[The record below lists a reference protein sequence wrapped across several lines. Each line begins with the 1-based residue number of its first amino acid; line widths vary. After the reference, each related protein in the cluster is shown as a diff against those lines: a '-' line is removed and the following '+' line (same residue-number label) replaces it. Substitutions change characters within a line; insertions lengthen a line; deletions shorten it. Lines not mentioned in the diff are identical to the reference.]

1 MNDDQKPSWKELE
14 AAHANQAAKS
24 YVKEL
29 DSLFT
34 ASGRS
39 EEAEALVKRLRD
51 SHGTPE
57 LAEVCR
63 TFREELGMPREIA
76 LLSIFLDSQEAPLV
90 VEALKT
96 MLLLAGEGDAEFS
109 KGVQSQVRVLSQ
121 DFNNDIAEVA
131 EDILAKLA

>member
-1 MNDDQKPSWKELE
+1 MSDDRKPDWKEIE
-14 AAHANQAAKS
+14 QARANQATQS
-24 YVKEL
+24 YINEL
-29 DSLFT
+29 DKLFT
-34 ASGRS
+34 SGGRS

-51 SHGTPE
+51 THGTPE

-76 LLSIFLDSQEAPLV
+76 LLSIFLDSKEADLI
-90 VEALKT
+90 VEALET
-96 MLLLAGEGDAEFS
+96 LLLLVDAGDAEIS
-109 KGVQSQVRVLSQ
+109 KGVQSQIRVLSQ

>member
-1 MNDDQKPSWKELE
+1 
-14 AAHANQAAKS
+14 
-24 YVKEL
+24 
-29 DSLFT
+29 
-34 ASGRS
+34 
-39 EEAEALVKRLRD
+39 
-51 SHGTPE
+51 
-57 LAEVCR
+57 
-63 TFREELGMPREIA
+63 MPREIA

-90 VEALKT
+90 VEALET